1 MTTRALITGFLSQ
14 KRFAMIG
21 VSRQPKEFSRSL
33 FREFVKRNYTVV
45 PVHPLAKEIEG
56 QPCYGHFKDI
66 TPPVTGALVMTPRAA
81 TGRVV
86 TELGEAGATLV
97 WLYGVSGEK
106 DVSSEAVSYCRTHG
120 IGLIAGYC
128 PLMFLS
134 DAAFF
139 HRFHGTIWKFIGLYP
154 R

>member
-1 MTTRALITGFLSQ
+1 MTTRTLITEFLSQ

-21 VSRQPKEFSRSL
+21 VSRQPKDFSRSL
-33 FREFVKRNYTVV
+33 YREFVKRNYEVV
-45 PVHPLAKEIEG
+45 PVHPAAKEIEG

-66 TPPVTGALVMTPRAA
+66 TPPVTSALVMTPRATTERLVA
-81 TGRVV
+81 
-86 TELGEAGATLV
+86 ELGEAGATLV

-106 DVSSEAVSYCRTHG
+106 DVSPAAVSYCRTHG

-128 PLMFLS
+128 PLMFLPG
-134 DAAFF
+134 APFF
-139 HRFHGTIWKFIGLYP
+139 HRFHGSIWKVIGLYP